1 MSASFLTEYSL
12 SLSKIGFAIFGQIE
26 NGKFGVGDIFYFN
39 DDLNEE
45 IKFLE
50 MADGKDDSGK
60 HKSYFVIGFGS
71 FPEEKINMIQNEL
84 EKKNQFII
92 KQHARS

>member
-1 MSASFLTEYSL
+1 
-12 SLSKIGFAIFGQIE
+12 
-26 NGKFGVGDIFYFN
+26 
-39 DDLNEE
+39 
-45 IKFLE
+45 

-60 HKSYFVIGFGS
+60 HKSYVVIGFGNLS
-71 FPEEKINMIQNEL
+71 EEKIKMIQNEL